1 MVREMVGA
9 GPASDRPFVM
19 RRRLFTL
26 AGTASL
32 VLCLAAAVMWLRS
45 TWRGDALTVGGPLGL
60 VIRSQPGLIIVNVSP
75 GAAENRRGWRH
86 EAWPYPAGW
95 SRWSRQR
102 PRWWHRLGFGH
113 DVGWTEGQRVDSLV
127 LPYYFVVSVAG
138 VLAGLFLVQRL
149 RARRR
154 PCTGRC
160 PHCGY
165 DLRATPERC
174 PECGAVP
181 NPPHNLP
188 SERTAAAV

>member
-1 MVREMVGA
+1 
-9 GPASDRPFVM
+9 M

-32 VLCLAAAVMWLRS
+32 VLCLAAAAMWVRS
-45 TWRGDALTVGGPLGL
+45 TWRGDAFTVGGPLGL
-60 VIRSQPGLIIVNVSP
+60 VIWSRPGLIVVNVCP

-95 SRWSRQR
+95 SRWSRQG
-102 PRWWHRLGFGH
+102 PRWWDRLGFGH

-138 VLAGLFLVQRL
+138 VLTGLFLVQRL

-160 PHCGY
+160 PHCG
-165 DLRATPERC
+165 
-174 PECGAVP
+174 
-181 NPPHNLP
+181 
-188 SERTAAAV
+188 